1 MTSKNDD
8 KAVVDGMMKQAEL
21 PPAKIDPNDL
31 LKKWQ
36 LEGMPPEHQVAM
48 IEAMINV
55 GRPLIE
61 KLAEDAG
68 EIKPADQDDVWTPE
82 YEDAVDRVVE
92 MASKLDAKELGKWE
106 SKLARKMGLTKRRFN
121 EVLSGQRKSEKLN
134 KGKKDTTV
142 IPTFGGW
149 LGSDKKWFVE
159 YCYNHKSKLP
169 HFAFRAPDG
178 AIDEADE
185 LVIDGMRY
193 QPMSPEEDLMI
204 SKRVVVF
211 PEHVA
216 KETHS
221 TSEISYALE
230 RFIKSQCLLDDPKIP
245 KVASYV
251 ILQSWIYDC
260 FNQLAYLRAIGDK
273 GSGKSE
279 IMRRVGHLCYRLT
292 KASGADSI
300 STFFRTTTTYGG
312 TVYFEEADLPEGSGA
327 DNPIIK
333 FINLGAMRGNY
344 ILRSEEYTKADG
356 SKGYRTYPFETYC
369 PKLFSQREE
378 YEDDAVGSR
387 SLTMRLLG
395 KETQNLLDANI
406 PFEMNSSYWSE
417 WGPLTSVLLRWRLE
431 RWRPEDEIR
440 EIDNK
445 LIDPLVEP
453 RLNQV
458 AAIIKQL
465 AAEDN
470 DDVFLT
476 QVKDVLRAQAHEAV
490 IKRSNLIEARIVEAL
505 WKMYIYP
512 DLRQRFVIKTDGR
525 ISIKIGD
532 ITAIANNIVD
542 EMKEEGADLRAA
554 RPEGSD
560 TKKKGAF
567 EVSSHKVGK
576 FVGDVL
582 LLETPPRTGKG
593 YFCIWDDFKME
604 VAGKKYG
611 VLPDIE
617 KIKDA
622 RTELAKLNAR
632 IDTREPLQMGLEGGE

>member
-1 MTSKNDD
+1 MTKSHNDEM
-8 KAVVDGMMKQAEL
+8 AVVDGMMKQAEL
-21 PPAKIDPNDL
+21 RPKVDANDL

-36 LEGMPPEHQVAM
+36 AEQTPPEHQAALV
-48 IEAMINV
+48 EAMINL

-68 EIKPADQDDVWTPE
+68 EIAPSDQDDVWTPE
-82 YEDAVDRVVE
+82 YEDAVDLVVG
-92 MASKLDAKELGKWE
+92 MASQLEPKELGKWE

-121 EVLSGQRKSEKLN
+121 EVLSGQRKSAKLN
-134 KGKKDTTV
+134 KNKKSEAV
-142 IPTFGGW
+142 PVFGGW
-149 LGSDKKWFVE
+149 LGTDKKWFVE
-159 YCYNHKSKLP
+159 YCYNAKLKQA

-178 AIDEADE
+178 AIDEAEE
-185 LVIDGMRY
+185 LLIDGIRY
-193 QPMSPEEDLMI
+193 QPMPPEEDLMI
-204 SKRVVVF
+204 SKGVVVF
-211 PEHVA
+211 PERVA
-216 KETHS
+216 KESHT
-221 TSEISYALE
+221 TKEISYAIESFL
-230 RFIKSQCLLDDPKIP
+230 KTQALLDDPKLP
-245 KVASYV
+245 KVASYIV
-251 ILQSWIYDC
+251 LQSWIYDC

-279 IMRRVGHLCYRLT
+279 IMRRIGHLCYRLT

-312 TVYFEEADLPEGSGA
+312 TVYFEEADMPEGSGA
-327 DNPIIK
+327 DNPIVK

-344 ILRSEEYTKADG
+344 ILRSEEYTRHDN
-356 SKGYRTYPFETYC
+356 SKGYRTTPFATYC
-369 PKLFSQREE
+369 PKLFSQRED
-378 YEDDAVGSR
+378 YDDDAVASR
-387 SLTMRLLG
+387 SLTMRLIG
-395 KETQNLLDANI
+395 KETQSLLDANI

-417 WGPLTSVLLRWRLE
+417 WAPLTSILLRWRLE
-431 RWRPEDEIR
+431 RWQPEIR
-440 EIDNK
+440 EIDNR

-465 AAEDN
+465 AYEDK
-470 DDVFLT
+470 DDDFLG
-476 QVKDVLRAQAHEAV
+476 QVKDVLRAQAYEATV
-490 IKRSNLIEARIVEAL
+490 KRSNLIEARIVEAL

-512 DLRQRFVIKTDGR
+512 DLRKRFEIKRNGQ
-525 ISIKIGD
+525 IAVKIGD

-542 EMKEEGADLRAA
+542 DMKAEGEELRNA

-560 TKKKGAF
+560 TKKKGSF

-593 YFCIWDDFKME
+593 YFCLWDDLKME

-611 VLPDIE
+611 VLPEMAKIE
-617 KIKDA
+617 EA
-622 RTELAKLNAR
+622 RVAMIGLNAKVDR
-632 IDTREPLQMGLEGGE
+632 RPPMQSTLLE